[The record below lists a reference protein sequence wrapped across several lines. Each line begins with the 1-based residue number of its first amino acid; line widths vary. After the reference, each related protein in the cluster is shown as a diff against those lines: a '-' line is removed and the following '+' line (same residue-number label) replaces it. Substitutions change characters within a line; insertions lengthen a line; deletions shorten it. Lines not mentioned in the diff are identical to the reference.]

1 MPRLPGRRQECLCPA
16 PQLPPPSR
24 GPPRA
29 EGRRQNH
36 GVPLLRLRTPAA
48 APRNHPRPSP
58 GPRFHGSE
66 GLRDVTLPVPRRTAK
81 PLTPAPSRLRG
92 TGVKQSP
99 AAAPLSARS
108 VRPRGLLR
116 PLRARPRRG
125 APGCGIRTKGPR
137 RGGGTGKRPHPPC
150 PESLTHAL
158 TPLPAPLRFRRAV
171 RFGCC
176 WVSSFLAAR
185 GQRVAA
191 VGPSGGDSAS
201 SGFICILSPR
211 WGFARGAL

>member
-1 MPRLPGRRQECLCPA
+1 MPVSPMPRLPGRRQECLCPA

-58 GPRFHGSE
+58 GPRFRGSE

-137 RGGGTGKRPHPPC
+137 WGGGNGEAPP
-150 PESLTHAL
+150 
-158 TPLPAPLRFRRAV
+158 PAVP
-171 RFGCC
+171 
-176 WVSSFLAAR
+176 
-185 GQRVAA
+185 RVAHA
-191 VGPSGGDSAS
+191 CPDPTPGPATIPAGRSLRLLLGFFFSRCSGTAG
-201 SGFICILSPR
+201 GCRRPER
-211 WGFARGAL
+211 R